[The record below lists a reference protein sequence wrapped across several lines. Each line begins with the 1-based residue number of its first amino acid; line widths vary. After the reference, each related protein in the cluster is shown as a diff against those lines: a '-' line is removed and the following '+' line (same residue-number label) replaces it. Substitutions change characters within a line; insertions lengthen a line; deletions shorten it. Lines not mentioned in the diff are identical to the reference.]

1 MMRTSAIH
9 TLVISLRI
17 PLFVFFFPVQDLF
30 CFRTPSC
37 SVADFLFANCRGS
50 GPSDGEESVMTPET
64 CAIPEEL
71 FQRIQSEFL
80 EMPGLRLTQ
89 MQACRLW
96 GLDNEVCVL
105 LLARLV
111 DERFLTRT
119 RDGRFMQR
127 DRTHLSAFS
136 HHRAD

>member
-1 MMRTSAIH
+1 MTS
-9 TLVISLRI
+9 
-17 PLFVFFFPVQDLF
+17 
-30 CFRTPSC
+30 
-37 SVADFLFANCRGS
+37 
-50 GPSDGEESVMTPET
+50 ET
-64 CAIPEEL
+64 CAISEDL

-89 MQACRLW
+89 MQASRLW
-96 GLDNEVCVL
+96 GLDNELCVL

-111 DERFLTRT
+111 DEKFLTRT

-127 DRTHLSAFS
+127 DRTHLRAFS

>member
-1 MMRTSAIH
+1 
-9 TLVISLRI
+9 
-17 PLFVFFFPVQDLF
+17 
-30 CFRTPSC
+30 
-37 SVADFLFANCRGS
+37 
-50 GPSDGEESVMTPET
+50 MTPET

-119 RDGRFMQR
+119 RDGRFMPR

-136 HHRAD
+136 NYRAD